1 LDSLD
6 DFERWGG
13 DCAYVFPRGYRRE
26 RWSYQRIAGVAYQFA
41 RELAAR
47 NIVKGDAV
55 LLWSPNCAEWVA
67 AFLGCAL
74 CGVIAVPVDDAASPD
89 FAQRI
94 SAQVR
99 TKLVLCP
106 RERAAFFEKLEGGVA
121 ENVPCGDGASPRPSD
136 AKPRFHTD
144 KILTIDPVDLAA
156 AVAARPAE
164 RFRPAQIQPSDP
176 LEIVFTSGTTA
187 EPKGVVLTHANVVG
201 NLAPIQIEIKKYL
214 KYERLV
220 HPIRFL
226 NLLPLSHVFG
236 QFLGIFLPPLLG
248 ATVVFENTFNPTEVM
263 ATIRRERVSVL
274 VAVPRMIESLKQKI
288 ERDLDGGFASLCG
301 GGALPRQDGAEPRHH
316 TKFSARY
323 AAAENQHF
331 LRRWWTFR
339 DLRRRFGWKFWAIIS
354 GGAALDR
361 ETEEFWHRLGYAV
374 VQGYGLTETTS
385 LISLNHPFHTSRGSI
400 GKVLPGR
407 EIKLAEDGEILVRGS
422 GVASGYWNGR
432 ELQPVV
438 READE
443 GWYRT
448 GDLGALDEQGNLFF
462 KGRKKE
468 VIVTP
473 AGMNIYPEDLEAAL
487 RSQKEVQ
494 DCVVVG
500 LERGGN
506 AEPCAVLI
514 LRDQTPDASAVSP
527 SAVAQAIVERANQTL
542 AEYQRMRTWF
552 VWPEEDF
559 PRSSTQ
565 KPRRNVIRDAVEA
578 ALRGQAP
585 ANAASPLSE
594 LLTRITGRN
603 VQNMH
608 NLTPDATL
616 ESGLGLSSLERVEL
630 LSALEDRYQVDLSE
644 TKFANAATV
653 GDLEKLLQSSRSV
666 VGRQS
671 LVVGKTPER
680 LATDDQRLT
689 GAPRDPEFQR
699 REFHSPAFHYPRWA
713 LRWPTTWVRLA
724 SHYLLARPAVLLLGW
739 PRVTG
744 RENLRGVS
752 GPLLV
757 ISNHV
762 ADVDVGFIQFA
773 LPARIRHKLATA
785 TRGEALEILRS
796 PGPSATVD
804 RRALDRRALDRRALD
819 RPWLRRIYDRLQWT
833 LGVALLNLFPLPRQS
848 GFRKSFAYA
857 GEAVDRGYSVLVFPE
872 GKHTED
878 GKLCPFRTGVGLLA
892 NNLRIPILP
901 MRIDG
906 LFEIKHA
913 GKKYAAPGKIQ
924 VRIGK
929 PMQFAPE
936 TNPEEIA
943 RALQKAVES
952 LAG

>member
-1 LDSLD
+1 MRASLLDTLD
-6 DFERWGG
+6 DFERWGEDNAD

-26 RWSYQRIAGVAYQFA
+26 RWSYRRVAAVAYQFA
-41 RELAAR
+41 RELEAR
-47 NIVKGDAV
+47 NIAKGDAV

-74 CGVIAVPVDDAASPD
+74 RGVIAVPVDDSSSPD
-89 FAQRI
+89 FARRI

-99 TKLVLCP
+99 TRLVLCP
-106 RERAAFFEKLEGGVA
+106 RERAAVFEKVEGDVA
-121 ENVPCGDGASPRPSD
+121 GKIAE
-136 AKPRFHTD
+136 D
-144 KILTIDPVDLAA
+144 KTVTAEKIVTIDPADLAA
-156 AVAARPAE
+156 AVARHSPQC
-164 RFRPAQIQPSDP
+164 FRPAQIQPSDP

-187 EPKGVVLTHANVVG
+187 EPKGVVLTHANVAG
-201 NLAPIQIEIKKYL
+201 NIAPIETEMKKYL

-248 ATVVFENTFNPTEVM
+248 GTVVFENTFNPTEVM

-288 ERDLDGGFASLCG
+288 ERDLDDSADDGRGLENFA
-301 GGALPRQDGAEPRHH
+301 
-316 TKFSARY
+316 ARF
-323 AAAENQHF
+323 AAASSQHF

-339 DLRRRFGWKFWAIIS
+339 DVRRRFGWKFWAMIS
-354 GGAALDR
+354 GGAALGR

-407 EIKLAEDGEILVRGS
+407 EIKLADDGEILVRGS
-422 GVASGYWNGR
+422 GVASGYWNGH
-432 ELQPVV
+432 ELQPVAS
-438 READE
+438 EDDA

-487 RSQKEVQ
+487 RAQKEVR

-514 LRDQTPDASAVSP
+514 LRDQTPDTSA
-527 SAVAQAIVERANQTL
+527 AIAKAIMQRANETL

-552 VWPEEDF
+552 LWPEEDF
-559 PRSSTQ
+559 PRSATQ

-578 ALRGQAP
+578 DLRGQAV
-585 ANAASPLSE
+585 ASAASPLAE
-594 LLTRITGRN
+594 LLTRITGRAA
-603 VQNMH
+603 Q
-608 NLTPDATL
+608 NLTPDSNL

-630 LSALEDRYQVDLSE
+630 LSALEDRYQIDLSETEFE

-653 GDLEKLLQSSRSV
+653 GDLEKLLQGSV
-666 VGRQS
+666 VRRQS
-671 LVVGKTPER
+671 LVVGRTSER
-680 LATDDQRLT
+680 PSTDDHRLT
-689 GAPRDPEFQR
+689 REPGDPEFQR
-699 REFHSPAFHYPRWA
+699 PEFYSPAFHYPRWT
-713 LRWPTTWVRLA
+713 LRWPTTWLRLA
-724 SHYLLARPAVLLLGW
+724 AHYLLARPAMFLLGW
-739 PRVTG
+739 PRITG
-744 RENLRGVS
+744 LDNLRGVR

-757 ISNHV
+757 VSNHV
-762 ADVDVGFIQFA
+762 DDVDVGFIQTA

-785 TRGEALEILRS
+785 TGGEALEKLRS
-796 PGPSATVD
+796 PAPD
-804 RRALDRRALDRRALD
+804 RRWFL
-819 RPWLRRIYDRLQWT
+819 RIYDHVQWT

-872 GKHTED
+872 GKHTTD
-878 GKLCPFRTGVGLLA
+878 GKLLPFRTGVGLLA
-892 NNLRIPILP
+892 NNLRIPVLP

-906 LFEIKHA
+906 LFEIKKA
-913 GKKYAAPGKIQ
+913 GKKFAAPGKIQ

-929 PMQFAPE
+929 PIQFAPE
-936 TNPEEIA
+936 TDPAEIA
-943 RALQKAVES
+943 RVVQQAVER
-952 LAG
+952 L

>member
-1 LDSLD
+1 VRASLLDSLD
-6 DFERWGG
+6 DFERWGEDD
-13 DCAYVFPRGYRRE
+13 DCAFVFPRGYRRE
-26 RWSYQRIAGVAYQFA
+26 RWSYRHVAGVAYQFA
-41 RELAAR
+41 RELEAR
-47 NIVKGDAV
+47 KIAKGDAV

-67 AFLGCAL
+67 AFLGCAV
-74 CGVIAVPVDDAASPD
+74 CGVIAVPIDDAASPD
-89 FAQRI
+89 FARRI

-99 TKLVLCP
+99 TRLVLCP
-106 RERAAFFEKLEGGVA
+106 RERAPLFETVEGIV
-121 ENVPCGDGASPRPSD
+121 V
-136 AKPRFHTD
+136 
-144 KILTIDPVDLAA
+144 IDPAELAA
-156 AVAARPAE
+156 AVAEHPTE
-164 RFRPAQIQPSDP
+164 RFRPAQVRPSDP

-187 EPKGVVLTHANVVG
+187 EPKGVVLSHANVVG
-201 NLAPIQIEIKKYL
+201 NLAPIETEIRKYL
-214 KYERLV
+214 KYERLI

-263 ATIRRERVSVL
+263 TTIRRERVSVL

-288 ERDLDGGFASLCG
+288 ERDLDGGLNSSCS
-301 GGALPRQDGAEPRHH
+301 GGAEPVLSGAEGPRQNRAGPRQNGAEPRHH
-316 TKFSARY
+316 TSDGSKDFAARY
-323 AAAENQHF
+323 AAAQTQHF

-339 DLRRRFGWKFWAIIS
+339 DLRRQFGWKFWALIS

-407 EIKLAEDGEILVRGS
+407 EIKLADDGEILVRGS
-422 GVASGYWNGR
+422 GVASSYWNGR
-432 ELQPVV
+432 ELQPVA
-438 READE
+438 RSEDE

-487 RSQKEVQ
+487 RGQKEVR

-514 LRDQTPDASAVSP
+514 LRDRESN
-527 SAVAQAIVERANQTL
+527 AQAVDAKAFDVKTIVQRANERL
-542 AEYQRMRTWF
+542 AEYQRMRAWF
-552 VWPEEDF
+552 VWTEEDF

-578 ALRGQAP
+578 GLRGQAL

-594 LLTRITGRN
+594 LLTQITGRSI
-603 VQNMH
+603 QNMQ
-608 NLTPDATL
+608 NLTPDANL

-644 TKFANAATV
+644 TEFANAATV
-653 GDLEKLLQSSRSV
+653 GDLEKLLH
-666 VGRQS
+666 G
-671 LVVGKTPER
+671 ER
-680 LATDDQRLT
+680 GT
-689 GAPRDPEFQR
+689 R
-699 REFHSPAFHYPRWA
+699 RKLHDSGFHYPRWA
-713 LRWPTTWVRLA
+713 LRWPTTWLRLT
-724 SHYLLARPAVLLLGW
+724 SHYLLVRPAVFLLGW

-744 RENLRGVS
+744 RENLRGIY

-762 ADVDVGFIQFA
+762 ADVDVGFIQTA
-773 LPARIRHKLATA
+773 LPASFRHKLATA
-785 TRGEALEILRS
+785 TGGEVLEGLRS
-796 PGPSATVD
+796 PGPD
-804 RRALDRRALDRRALD
+804 RV
-819 RPWLRRIYDRLQWT
+819 WFKRIYDRVQWT

-857 GEAVDRGYSVLVFPE
+857 GEAVDRGFSVLVFPE

-878 GKLCPFRTGVGLLA
+878 GKLRPFRTGVGLLA

-906 LFEIKHA
+906 LFEIKNA
-913 GKKYAAPGKIQ
+913 GKKFAAPGKIQ
-924 VRIGK
+924 VRTGK
-929 PMQFAPE
+929 PMQFALE
-936 TNPEEIA
+936 SNPEEIA
-943 RALQKAVES
+943 RALQKAVED
-952 LAG
+952 L

>member
-1 LDSLD
+1 VLDSLD

-26 RWSYQRIAGVAYQFA
+26 RWNYQRVAGAAYQFA
-41 RELAAR
+41 RELEAR
-47 NIVKGDAV
+47 NIAKGDAV

-74 CGVIAVPVDDAASPD
+74 CGVIAVPIDDAASPD
-89 FAQRI
+89 FARRI
-94 SAQVR
+94 STQVR
-99 TKLVLCP
+99 TRLVLCP
-106 RERAAFFEKLEGGVA
+106 RERAATFEGLA
-121 ENVPCGDGASPRPSD
+121 E
-136 AKPRFHTD
+136 
-144 KILTIDPVDLAA
+144 KIATIDPADLAA
-156 AVAARPAE
+156 TIAERQAE
-164 RFRPAQIQPSDP
+164 RFRPVQVQPSDP

-201 NLAPIQIEIKKYL
+201 NLVPIETEIRKYL

-248 ATVVFENTFNPTEVM
+248 ATVVFENTFNPTEVRT
-263 ATIRRERVSVL
+263 TIRRERVSVL

-288 ERDLDGGFASLCG
+288 ERDAEGSLNSSCG
-301 GGALPRQDGAEPRHH
+301 GGASSRQNGAEPRHH
-316 TKFSARY
+316 TSAKNFAARY
-323 AAAENQHF
+323 AAAESHHF

-339 DLRRRFGWKFWAIIS
+339 DLRRQFGWKFWAIIS

-374 VQGYGLTETTS
+374 VQGYGSTETTS

-407 EIKLAEDGEILVRGS
+407 EIKLAGDGEILVRGS

-432 ELQPVV
+432 ELQPVA
-438 READE
+438 RSEDE

-487 RSQKEVQ
+487 RGQKEVR

-514 LRDQTPDASAVSP
+514 LRDGNSN
-527 SAVAQAIVERANQTL
+527 AQAVDGEAVNGEAVDKKPVDVKTIVQRANEAL
-542 AEYQRMRTWF
+542 SEYQRMRTWF
-552 VWPEEDF
+552 VWPDEDF

-578 ALRGQAP
+578 GLRGQSL

-594 LLTRITGRN
+594 LLARITGRSI
-603 VQNMH
+603 QNMQ
-608 NLTPDATL
+608 NLTPDANL
-616 ESGLGLSSLERVEL
+616 ESGLGLSSLGLSSLDRVEL

-644 TKFANAATV
+644 TEFANAATV
-653 GDLEKLLQSSRSV
+653 GDLEKLLQS
-666 VGRQS
+666 
-671 LVVGKTPER
+671 ER
-680 LATDDQRLT
+680 
-689 GAPRDPEFQR
+689 GVR
-699 REFHSPAFHYPRWA
+699 RELHDSRFHAPAFHYPHWA
-713 LRWPTTWVRLA
+713 LRWPTTWLRLA
-724 SHYLLARPAVLLLGW
+724 SHYLLARPAVFLLGW

-744 RENLRGVS
+744 RENLRGVR

-762 ADVDVGFIQFA
+762 ADVDVGFIQTA

-785 TRGEALEILRS
+785 TGGEALERLRL
-796 PGPSATVD
+796 PGSD
-804 RRALDRRALDRRALD
+804 RV
-819 RPWLRRIYDRLQWT
+819 WLRLIYKRVQWT
-833 LGVALLNLFPLPRQS
+833 LGVALLNLFPLPRES

-857 GEAVDRGYSVLVFPE
+857 GEAVDHGYSVLVFPE

-878 GKLCPFRTGVGLLA
+878 GKLRPFRTGVGLLA

-906 LFEIKHA
+906 LFEIKNA
-913 GKKYAAPGKIQ
+913 GKKFAAPGKIQ

-936 TNPEEIA
+936 SDPEQIA
-943 RALQKAVES
+943 RALQKAVED
-952 LAG
+952 L

>member
-1 LDSLD
+1 MRASLLDSLD
-6 DFERWGG
+6 DFERWGKDG
-13 DCAYVFPRGYRRE
+13 DDACAYVFPRGYRRE
-26 RWSYQRIAGVAYQFA
+26 RWSYQRVAGVAYQFA
-41 RELAAR
+41 RELEAR

-67 AFLGCAL
+67 AFLGCTL

-99 TKLVLCP
+99 TRLVLCP
-106 RERAAFFEKLEGGVA
+106 RERAPLFEKVEGIA
-121 ENVPCGDGASPRPSD
+121 
-136 AKPRFHTD
+136 
-144 KILTIDPVDLAA
+144 TIDPVDLAA
-156 AVAARPAE
+156 AVAEHSAE

-201 NLAPIQIEIKKYL
+201 NIAPIETEIKKYL

-288 ERDLDGGFASLCG
+288 ERDLDVRSDDSADGGRGRENFA
-301 GGALPRQDGAEPRHH
+301 
-316 TKFSARY
+316 ARY

-339 DLRRRFGWKFWAIIS
+339 DLRRRFGWKFWAMIS

-432 ELQPVV
+432 ELQPVA

-514 LRDQTPDASAVSP
+514 LRDQTPDASAVFP
-527 SAVAQAIVERANQTL
+527 SAVPSAVPSDVPNDVPSDVVQAIVERANQTL

-559 PRSSTQ
+559 PRSSTE

-603 VQNMH
+603 VQSTH
-608 NLTPDATL
+608 NLTSDANL

-630 LSALEDRYQVDLSE
+630 LSALEDRYQIDLSE
-644 TKFANAATV
+644 TEFAKAATV

-785 TRGEALEILRS
+785 TRGETLEMLRA
-796 PGPSATVD
+796 PGPSAT
-804 RRALDRRALDRRALD
+804 LDRRALD

-833 LGVALLNLFPLPRQS
+833 LAVALLNLFPLPRQS

-906 LFEIKHA
+906 LFEIKNA

-952 LAG
+952 LPK

>member
-1 LDSLD
+1 MRASLLDSLD
-6 DFERWGG
+6 DFERWGN
-13 DCAYVFPRGYRRE
+13 DKDYAYVFPRGYRRE
-26 RWSYQRIAGVAYQFA
+26 RWSYQRVAGVAYQFA
-41 RELAAR
+41 RELEAR
-47 NIVKGDAV
+47 NIAKGDAV

-106 RERAAFFEKLEGGVA
+106 RERAPLFQKVEGIA
-121 ENVPCGDGASPRPSD
+121 
-136 AKPRFHTD
+136 
-144 KILTIDPVDLAA
+144 TIDPVDLAD
-156 AVAARPAE
+156 AVAERPAE

-201 NLAPIQIEIKKYL
+201 NLAPIEIEIKKYL

-288 ERDLDGGFASLCG
+288 ERDLDVRSDDSADGGRDRENFA
-301 GGALPRQDGAEPRHH
+301 
-316 TKFSARY
+316 ARY
-323 AAAENQHF
+323 AAAERQHF

-339 DLRRRFGWKFWAIIS
+339 DLRRRFGWKFWAMIS

-432 ELQPVV
+432 ELQPVA
-438 READE
+438 REDDE

-514 LRDQTPDASAVSP
+514 LRDRTPDASAVFPNAVP
-527 SAVAQAIVERANQTL
+527 SAVPSDVVQAIVERANETL

-552 VWPEEDF
+552 VWPGEDF

-578 ALRGQAP
+578 SLRGQAP

-603 VQNMH
+603 VQSTH

-630 LSALEDRYQVDLSE
+630 LSALEDRYQLDLSE

-653 GDLEKLLQSSRSV
+653 GDLEKLLQSERA
-666 VGRQS
+666 VGRK
-671 LVVGKTPER
+671 L
-680 LATDDQRLT
+680 
-689 GAPRDPEFQR
+689 RDPGFQ
-699 REFHSPAFHYPRWA
+699 SPAFHYPRWA
-713 LRWPTTWVRLA
+713 LRWPTTWLRLA

-744 RENLRGVS
+744 RENVRGVS

-785 TRGEALEILRS
+785 TRGEALEILRA
-796 PGPSATVD
+796 PGPST
-804 RRALDRRALDRRALD
+804 ALDRRTLD

-906 LFEIKHA
+906 LFEIKNA
-913 GKKYAAPGKIQ
+913 KKKYAAPGKIQ

-952 LAG
+952 LTK